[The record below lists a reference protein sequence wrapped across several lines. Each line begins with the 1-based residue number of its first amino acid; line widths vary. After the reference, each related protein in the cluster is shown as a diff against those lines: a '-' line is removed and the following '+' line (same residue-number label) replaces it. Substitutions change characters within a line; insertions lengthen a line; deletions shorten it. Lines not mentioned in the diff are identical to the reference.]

1 MSKEIK
7 SCACSKK
14 WRIAIPL
21 LIVIL
26 IVGVVNLAVLFSQPV
41 VVEESCSVDF
51 AGEKQIEQTV
61 PANDPFAE
69 IADDDAVKGSL
80 SAPITIVEFSDFEC
94 SFCERFV
101 SQTLSDLET
110 KYIDT
115 GKVRFIYRDFPL
127 AFHTNAQKAAEA
139 AECAGEQGKYYE
151 MHDKI
156 FENQNAIGVNNLKSY
171 AKQIG
176 LDETEFNTCLD
187 SGEMAQEVAKD
198 FSDGQ
203 KLGVSGTPTFFVNG
217 TKLVGAQ
224 PLSAFEQIIE
234 AELAK

>member
-1 MSKEIK
+1 MSKEVK
-7 SCACSKK
+7 SCDCSKK

-41 VVEESCSVDF
+41 AVEESCSVDF
-51 AGEKQIEQTV
+51 AGEEQTV
-61 PANDPFAE
+61 PKDDPFAE

>member
-7 SCACSKK
+7 TCDCSKK
-14 WRIAIPL
+14 WRIVIPL
-21 LIVIL
+21 LVVIL
-26 IVGVVNLAVLFSQPV
+26 IVGVANLAVLFSQPAA
-41 VVEESCSVDF
+41 VEESCAVDF

-80 SAPITIVEFSDFEC
+80 DAPITIVEFSDFEC
-94 SFCERFV
+94 SFCETFF

-127 AFHTNAQKAAEA
+127 EFHTNAQKAAEA

-156 FENQNAIGVNNLKSY
+156 FENQNAIGVNNLKTY

-176 LDETEFNTCLD
+176 LDEGEFDVCLD
-187 SGEMAQEVAKD
+187 SGAMAQEVAKD

>member
-1 MSKEIK
+1 MSKEVK
-7 SCACSKK
+7 SCDCSKK

-21 LIVIL
+21 LIIIL
-26 IVGVVNLAVLFSQPV
+26 IVGVVNLAVVFSQPV
-41 VVEESCSVDF
+41 VVEESCAVDF

-80 SAPITIVEFSDFEC
+80 DAPITIVEFSDFEC
-94 SFCERFV
+94 SFCETFF

-127 AFHTNAQKAAEA
+127 EFHTNAQKAAEA

-156 FENQNAIGVNNLKSY
+156 FENQNAIGVNNLKTY

-176 LDETEFNTCLD
+176 LDEGEFDVCLD
-187 SGEMAQEVAKD
+187 SGAMAQEVAKD

>member
-1 MSKEIK
+1 MSKEVK
-7 SCACSKK
+7 SCDCSKK

-21 LIVIL
+21 LIIIL
-26 IVGVVNLAVLFSQPV
+26 IVGVVNLAVVFSQPV
-41 VVEESCSVDF
+41 VVEESCAVDF

-94 SFCERFV
+94 SFCETFF

-127 AFHTNAQKAAEA
+127 EFHTNAQKAAEA

-156 FENQNAIGVNNLKSY
+156 FENQNAIGVNNLKTY

-176 LDETEFNTCLD
+176 LDEGEFDVCLD
-187 SGEMAQEVAKD
+187 SGAMAQEVAKD